1 MTDQS
6 KSGSVFI
13 AFQNPA
19 RGATFSLTVNFANL
33 TRFADAINC
42 RSINYGS

>member
-1 MTDQS
+1 MTDRS
-6 KSGSVFI
+6 KPGSVFI
-13 AFQNPA
+13 AVQSPA

-42 RSINYGS
+42 RCINFGS